1 MQKIETIKLY
11 FTEPTTNSD
20 SMMLTTLCLDTSF
33 MHSAPDKV
41 ENKEHMTEEIFTFL
55 IHKSRQYII
64 WSTSYPHKF
73 DNENAQLFRMY
84 C

>member
-1 MQKIETIKLY
+1 
-11 FTEPTTNSD
+11 
-20 SMMLTTLCLDTSF
+20 MMLTTVCLDTSF
-33 MHSAPDKV
+33 AHSAPDKL

-73 DNENAQLFRMY
+73 EITMY
-84 C
+84 SYSVCIAKERDPLDQVKIVE